1 MDYQINYIG
10 KKIKQNGKVLTG
22 KTVEHPKGDLVCSLL
37 NVKLTDRHCLPE
49 ELFYWIGEYLSTDHI
64 EARNNI
70 ASWADLFG
78 QRSIQSEISLD
89 MSCNFIYFIRSSIME
104 FIQEEVSSQRI
115 SAMTLIKLTREL
127 DSLFQL
133 VTSTITELYIDR
145 FSLTKFALDESAEDL
160 SITLKELA
168 DLKNAL
174 NEAAIFAI
182 TDSNDEI
189 SYVNEKFCEISKYTK
204 AELLGQKHNL
214 LNSGFHPDIF
224 FREIWQTI
232 QEGRVWKGEIYN
244 RAKDGTCYWV
254 DTTIVPF
261 INANGETYQH
271 ISIQYDITEQKKTEE
286 ILRKAEKLSLVGEL
300 AAGIAHEIRNPLTT
314 IKGFVQLLRKSHEET
329 KLLYADTILEE
340 IDRINFIVSEFMV
353 FARPHANYYTEC
365 NVCDILHS
373 VINLLEAEAALKDVI
388 LMREIPQKSSMI
400 RGEKNQL
407 KQVFLNI
414 IKNGIEALPHG
425 GHIKIHVHDYQSEL
439 VISIQDNGIG
449 MSKDQIKKLGEP
461 FYTTKPYGNGL
472 GLMVSY
478 KIIQNH
484 HGNISV
490 KSEKN
495 QGTLFQLSFP
505 LIDSR
510 SS

>member
-1 MDYQINYIG
+1 MNYQINYIG
-10 KKIKQNGKVLTG
+10 KKIKQNSKILAG
-22 KTVEHPKGDLVCSLL
+22 KTAEVPKGDMVCSLL
-37 NVKLTDRHCLPE
+37 NVKLTDRRCLLE
-49 ELFYWIGEYLSTDHI
+49 ELFYYLGEYLSTDHI
-64 EARNNI
+64 EVRNSI

-78 QRSIQSEISLD
+78 QRSIHSEISLD
-89 MSCNFIYFIRSSIME
+89 LSCQFIYIVRSSIME
-104 FIQEEVSSQRI
+104 LIEEEVTSQRL
-115 SAMTLIKLTREL
+115 STKALFQLTREL

-133 VTSTITELYIDR
+133 VTNTITELYIDS
-145 FSLTKFALDESAEDL
+145 FSTTKFALNESAEDL

-174 NEAAIFAI
+174 NEATIFAI
-182 TDSNDEI
+182 TDKNDEI
-189 SYVNEKFCEISKYTK
+189 AYVNEKFCDISKYTK
-204 AELLGQKHNL
+204 AELIGQKHHI
-214 LNSGFHPDIF
+214 LNSGFHPSSFFEDI
-224 FREIWQTI
+224 WHTI
-232 QEGRVWKGEIYN
+232 QEGKVWKGEILN
-244 RAKDGTCYWV
+244 QAKDGTCYWV

-261 INANGETYQH
+261 INRSGETYQH

-353 FARPHANYYTEC
+353 FAKPHANYYTEC
-365 NVCDILHS
+365 DVCEILQS
-373 VINLLEAEAALKDVI
+373 VIKLLEAEAALKDVI
-388 LMREIPQKSSMI
+388 LHHEIPQIRKKI

-414 IKNGIEALPHG
+414 IKNGIEALPLG
-425 GHIKIHVHDYQSEL
+425 GQVRINAHNTHSEM
-439 VISIQDNGIG
+439 VITIQDNGVG
-449 MSKDQIKKLGEP
+449 MNENQIHKLGEP
-461 FYTTKPYGNGL
+461 FYTTKPSGNGL

-484 HGNISV
+484 NGNIRV
-490 KSEKN
+490 KSEVN
-495 QGTLFQLSFP
+495 QGTIFQLSFP
-505 LIDSR
+505 LIR
-510 SS
+510 